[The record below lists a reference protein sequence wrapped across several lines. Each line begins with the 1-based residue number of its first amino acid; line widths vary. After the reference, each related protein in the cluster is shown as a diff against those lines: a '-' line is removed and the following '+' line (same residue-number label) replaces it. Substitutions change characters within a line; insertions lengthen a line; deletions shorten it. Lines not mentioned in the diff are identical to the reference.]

1 MWARFTVR
9 RSFVLALV
17 LSLVFT
23 GLTWVSGAH
32 GGSGPPGKTHID
44 PSLPDGLY
52 RARLVERL
60 SDFDLVLDVAG
71 KGTVAVDVNEGT
83 LDPVVTSMLGR
94 GSRDKALFYVSG
106 GEIWNWTWVDS
117 FPASAGIQVRISV
130 SP

>member
-1 MWARFTVR
+1 MWARFIVR

-17 LSLVFT
+17 LALVFT

-32 GGSGPPGKTHID
+32 GGSGPGKTHID

-52 RARLVERL
+52 RARLVELR
-60 SDFDLVLDVAG
+60 SDFYLVLDVAG
-71 KGTVAVDVNEGT
+71 KGIVAVDVNEGT
-83 LDPVVTSMLGR
+83 SDTVVTSMLGR

-106 GEIWNWTWVDS
+106 GEIWTWTWVDS
-117 FPASAGIQVRISV
+117 FPATACIQVRISV